1 MLQSLV
7 TAPGVRTLLIGGT
20 GTNQHIQKR
29 DLTVYSDSGSA
40 YEAWGDIG
48 AITLTF
54 PGQRAEVKFVEFDF
68 MPVGTQPS
76 VSYLLDDP
84 TVVSPSWNALTDYVF
99 DPPVVF
105 GATGGPGAIT
115 PNYWPDRFYLQQNT
129 VPNICR
135 RIRLKFDFG
144 NTDTV
149 RNELISFAIFG
160 RKKIEQ

>member
-54 PGQRAEVKFVEFDF
+54 PGQRASVKFVEFDF
-68 MPVGTQPS
+68 SEAGSPPT

-84 TVVSPSWNALTDYVF
+84 TTVSPNWSILSNSVY
-99 DPPVVF
+99 DPPIVY
-105 GATGGPGAIT
+105 GTTIT
-115 PNYWPDRFYLQQNT
+115 PNYMPNRYYLSQNAQ
-129 VPNICR
+129 VAVCR

-160 RKKIEQ
+160 RKYVEG